1 MGAGGRI
8 RAPALRG
15 RLQVVAGGE
24 QLPFECDLVIQETH
38 VVREVATLIRRTR
51 AVHVKTDDAV
61 LALNFQPYS
70 LRVPCVEPRHAIE
83 SRAHASSIGRPGPPF
98 QLSRAIDVQ
107 LNRTTGAK
115 RQT

>member
-15 RLQVVAGGE
+15 RLQVVAGPE
-24 QLPFECDLVIQETH
+24 QLPFECDLVIQQTH

-51 AVHVKTDDAV
+51 AVHVKTDDTV
-61 LALNFQPYS
+61 LPLDFQPYS
-70 LRVPCVEPRHAIE
+70 LGVSCVEPRHAIE
-83 SRAHASSIGRPGPPF
+83 SLAHASSIGRPLALF
-98 QLSRAIDVQ
+98 QLSRTI
-107 LNRTTGAK
+107 GAK